1 MKNLHTI
8 DPKEKALDRLLA
20 DAKAEWDEAWMSE
33 AESHI
38 PRGMEQRLAATLAR
52 LEGTSA
58 TKTARIEPRSRRIT
72 WAKVAAAVALVIGLG
87 VGVRMAL
94 ANEENPF
101 TDTCQSPAE
110 AQQHLR
116 AALMLMGEK
125 GSLARQRA
133 DESLRQMAVID
144 PAWFN
149 GMNK

>member
-8 DPKEKALDRLLA
+8 DPEEKALDRLLA
-20 DAKAEWDEAWMSE
+20 DAKAEWDEAWMNE
-33 AESHI
+33 AESHV
-38 PRGMEQRLAATLAR
+38 PEGMEQRLAATVAR

-58 TKTARIEPRSRRIT
+58 TPIIRMQPRRFT

-116 AALMLMGEK
+116 AALTLMGEK

>member
-8 DPKEKALDRLLA
+8 DPEEKALDRLLA
-20 DAKAEWDEAWMSE
+20 DAKAEWDEAWMNE
-33 AESHI
+33 AGSHV
-38 PRGMEQRLAATLAR
+38 PEGMEQRLAATVAR

-58 TKTARIEPRSRRIT
+58 TTIVRMQPRRFT

-94 ANEENPF
+94 ANEEDPF
-101 TDTCQSPAE
+101 ADTCQSPAE
-110 AQQHLR
+110 AQQYLH
-116 AALMLMGEK
+116 AALSLMGEK